1 MIKIM
6 NMKTLNEVMQRPS
19 ATDSLDNYLGATDFP
34 GWYVVLTHD
43 RDSDCLQESNW
54 RVALARL
61 GGESDNVEIHR
72 FGHWACGWWEAL
84 CVKDDKVA
92 EGNKIQS
99 ELEAYPVLDDE
110 DYSLLEHETATA
122 VWNTLSLSD
131 KIDICKE
138 HDISIFAARHY
149 DLPEDDC
156 GAIILTLSG

>member
-61 GGESDNVEIHR
+61 GGESDNVV
-72 FGHWACGWWEAL
+72 G
-84 CVKDDKVA
+84 
-92 EGNKIQS
+92 S
-99 ELEAYPVLDDE
+99 
-110 DYSLLEHETATA
+110 SLR
-122 VWNTLSLSD
+122 
-131 KIDICKE
+131 KG
-138 HDISIFAARHY
+138 R
-149 DLPEDDC
+149 
-156 GAIILTLSG
+156 